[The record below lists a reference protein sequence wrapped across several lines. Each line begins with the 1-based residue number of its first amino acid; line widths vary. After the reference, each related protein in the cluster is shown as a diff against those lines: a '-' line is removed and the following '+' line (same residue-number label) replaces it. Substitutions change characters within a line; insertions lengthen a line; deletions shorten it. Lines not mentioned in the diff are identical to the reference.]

1 MPQGKATTIKG
12 VSSDPAHYPAEYGY
26 DPARRE
32 IAVGDGRVG
41 PVAPEVWEF
50 EVSGLK
56 VVRSWL
62 GYRMK
67 KRTGKKSSPLDD
79 IRPERWTPKMT
90 DEFLELLWVL
100 ESTITME
107 PALSAILDSVVSGA
121 CFCASDLPM
130 PSQEERKAPRIAG
143 AAGELLDLLEED
155 EAPGEEVAGDQ
166 SQ

>member
-1 MPQGKATTIKG
+1 MPQGKATTING

-100 ESTITME
+100 EGTITME
-107 PALSAILDSVVSGA
+107 PALSEILDNVVSGA
-121 CFCASDLPM
+121 PPYPVNAGS
-130 PSQEERKAPRIAG
+130 APLI
-143 AAGELLDLLEED
+143 
-155 EAPGEEVAGDQ
+155 
-166 SQ
+166 